1 MGGMMQKGHLTFLFF
16 LVAIPALMAQQPS
29 NRLGKKLDEYK
40 IKMEIGLQL
49 WGSYTLGQKVYDSK
63 DSLYHPVD
71 DRLNFQIR
79 RTRIGFKGQPY
90 PNLQF
95 NLTAALDLV
104 GRDLLSGTE
113 AGVNNGASPQFRL
126 WNAYVQWRL
135 TPENEK
141 LNLIIGYLPPQIG
154 RESITAALRSTSMEK
169 AWSQNYLRR
178 HLTGIAPGRAPGLHL
193 GGLFWNKATKTGW
206 RYDVG
211 VFSPVYESY
220 NGNSTG
226 KQYAPLLVG
235 RLLFAAGMPE
245 SDKYSVSHKIN
256 YFGKRQGL
264 SIALAGAT
272 QGATDLFHSSQTL
285 GADVLLHF
293 GQWTLD
299 GDWTYLWRSGLA
311 SNDQQ
316 NTFLVSAQT
325 GYIRLGYNFDLP
337 KDYVLEPVA
346 MYVAYEGEMEKT
358 AQDEAQQVGMPAGEE
373 YIFDLGFNFYF
384 NPDLRLSLHYT
395 WRNADAGESGPGATV
410 NNYFFQGGVG
420 AIQRGDWVGLGLIG
434 FF

>member
-1 MGGMMQKGHLTFLFF
+1 MHKRYLVHLVFLFG
-16 LVAIPALMAQQPS
+16 LPALMAQEPS
-29 NRLGKKLDEYK
+29 GSFHKKLDEFK

-49 WGSYTLGQKVYDSK
+49 WGSYTLGQEVFDAK

-104 GRDLLSGTE
+104 GRDVLSGTE

-135 TPENEK
+135 LPESEK
-141 LNLIIGYLPPQIG
+141 LNLVVGYLPPQIG

-178 HLTGIAPGRAPGLHL
+178 HLTGIAPGRAPGINA
-193 GGLFWNKATKTGW
+193 GGMLWNENTRTGW
-206 RYDVG
+206 RYDLG
-211 VFSPVYESY
+211 LFSPVYEAY

-226 KQYAPLLVG
+226 KRYAPLLAG
-235 RLLFAAGMPE
+235 RLLFASGMPE
-245 SDKYSVSHKIN
+245 SSKYGISHKIN
-256 YFGKRQGL
+256 YFGKRQGW
-264 SIALAGAT
+264 SIALAGVT
-272 QGATDLFHSSQTL
+272 QGTTDLFQSSQTL
-285 GADVLLHF
+285 STDILFHVGN
-293 GQWTLD
+293 WTMD
-299 GDWTYLWRSGLA
+299 GDWSYLWRSGRV

-325 GYIRLGYNFDLP
+325 GYIRLGHNIHLAETLI
-337 KDYVLEPVA
+337 LEPVL
-346 MYVAYEGEMEKT
+346 MYVLYEGEMTEIE
-358 AQDEAQQVGMPAGEE
+358 QEQAQQVGMPSGEE
-373 YIFDLGFNFYF
+373 QILDLGINLYF

-395 WRNADAGESGPGATV
+395 WRDADAGDSGPGSTV

-434 FF
+434 IF